1 MGAIRRRPA
10 ARARCDR
17 AAGSMATLL
26 VVALAGG
33 SLAGVGGVDSASK
46 GYTPAADGTSSSP
59 LSSRRRSD
67 AAAAGTKQVGCFWY
81 PKQCVVPGFALTQ
94 RNLSDLPID
103 TCTYV
108 DLGNLCI
115 FNITADGGLNVAQR
129 GCTGAAEA
137 VAADARLAKR
147 NHRSAGVPALRM
159 YWGLWMVGP
168 NHAAQVARFG
178 EVFSDHAKIERLV
191 SELKGWTAQHSD
203 VVDGFN
209 IDWELTPPT
218 PQSKKGFGTFLRRL
232 TEETGLRSILDTG
245 DLTTMQQNVDV
256 AAAQPYLDYV
266 EFMTYFTNLTA
277 PLTPRP
283 SVEDNINALLA
294 PPFNYQK
301 DQIIVGVG
309 FSSGST
315 ANVSTAEVSSCAYW
329 GWGCTGPYTSNG
341 PHSSVGMNSM
351 TWDRI
356 AADVDAG
363 KGYRGMS
370 GAKEGYAHWYF
381 FPDPATGNAT
391 GELTWWNSLSD
402 FEYYTSFVNERQLG
416 GVFSW
421 VATSDAPDWRVHK
434 QLHRDLL
441 TSLQN

>member
-1 MGAIRRRPA
+1 MTILTSTSGDARIDVILNPARTLGDAYNALGYGWDKHSKDRRVLFTAGPATTLEDLLRICALRVERKAETNDGREDTHILSEHLVILGAGRLGHRDPVAHCTAAVDSVGLRRVPTWMEGSLA
-10 ARARCDR
+10 ARA
-17 AAGSMATLL
+17 
-26 VVALAGG
+26 GG
-33 SLAGVGGVDSASK
+33 RTPSGV
-46 GYTPAADGTSSSP
+46 
-59 LSSRRRSD
+59 L
-67 AAAAGTKQVGCFWY
+67 
-81 PKQCVVPGFALTQ
+81 
-94 RNLSDLPID
+94 
-103 TCTYV
+103 
-108 DLGNLCI
+108 
-115 FNITADGGLNVAQR
+115 
-129 GCTGAAEA
+129 
-137 VAADARLAKR
+137 RLAR
-147 NHRSAGVPALRM
+147 R
-159 YWGLWMVGP
+159 
-168 NHAAQVARFG
+168 
-178 EVFSDHAKIERLV
+178 
-191 SELKGWTAQHSD
+191 
-203 VVDGFN
+203 
-209 IDWELTPPT
+209 
-218 PQSKKGFGTFLRRL
+218 LRRA
-232 TEETGLRSILDTG
+232 
-245 DLTTMQQNVDV
+245 

-277 PLTPRP
+277 PLTPRR
-283 SVEDNINALLA
+283 SVEDNLNALPA
-294 PPFNYQK
+294 PPFNYRK

-315 ANVSTAEVSSCAYW
+315 ANVSTAEVGGCAYW

-370 GAKEGYAHWYF
+370 GAKQGYAHWYF

>member
-1 MGAIRRRPA
+1 MPSLLIVTLA
-10 ARARCDR
+10 AA
-17 AAGSMATLL
+17 
-26 VVALAGG
+26 
-33 SLAGVGGVDSASK
+33 SLAGAGGVDSASK
-46 GYTPAADGTSSSP
+46 GHRSATDGTSSSP
-59 LSSRRRSD
+59 SRPLSPRRPSG
-67 AAAAGTKQVGCFWY
+67 AAAAAVTKQVGCFWY
-81 PKQCVVPGFALTQ
+81 PKQCVVPGFALTE
-94 RNLSDLPID
+94 RNLSDLPSE

-108 DLGNLCI
+108 DLGNLCL
-115 FNITADGGLNVAQR
+115 FNVTADGGLNVAQG
-129 GCTGAAEA
+129 GCAGAAEA

-147 NHRSAGVPALRM
+147 NHRSAGVPAPRM

-191 SELKGWTAQHSD
+191 SELKEWTAQHSD

-218 PQSKKGFGTFLRRL
+218 THSKQGFGTFLRRL

-277 PLTPRP
+277 PLTPRR

-294 PPFNYQK
+294 PPFNYRK

-315 ANVSTAEVSSCAYW
+315 ANVSTAEVGGCAYW

-341 PHSSVGMNSM
+341 PHSSVGVNSM

-370 GAKEGYAHWYF
+370 GAKQGYAHWYF
-381 FPDPATGNAT
+381 FPDPAMGNAT
-391 GELTWWNSLSD
+391 GELTWRNSLSD

-441 TSLQN
+441 TSPEN